1 MSSGARVG
9 KTFRGLCLLGED
21 RWTFRKVGV
30 NLLVLTWSPR
40 SQVPAFP
47 HFWRQILRFLLFT
60 NTNSL
65 DLHLGV
71 QYPIKKEV
79 IKLFDLNSG
88 GALFKYLIVRVCKST

>member
-1 MSSGARVG
+1 MNFMIS
-9 KTFRGLCLLGED
+9 D
-21 RWTFRKVGV
+21 
-30 NLLVLTWSPR
+30 

-47 HFWRQILRFLLFT
+47 QVRQILRFLLFT

>member
-1 MSSGARVG
+1 MNFMINFKFRQFL
-9 KTFRGLCLLGED
+9 TFG
-21 RWTFRKVGV
+21 
-30 NLLVLTWSPR
+30 
-40 SQVPAFP
+40 
-47 HFWRQILRFLLFT
+47 RQILRFLLFT